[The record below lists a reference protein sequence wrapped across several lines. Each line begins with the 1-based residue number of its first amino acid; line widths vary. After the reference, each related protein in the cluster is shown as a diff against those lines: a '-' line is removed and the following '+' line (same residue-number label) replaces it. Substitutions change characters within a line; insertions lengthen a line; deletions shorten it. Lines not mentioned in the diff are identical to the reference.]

1 MTLDEYIQKLEAA
14 QKVLPDMI
22 SVAAKNATIRAV
34 EAAQEKTPPTADSL
48 SGINTRTGELKQH
61 WATDSKIIP
70 EQQAGQYVT
79 ELNNNKEYVEL
90 YNKEIEGNELAT
102 LINKI
107 ENKNENNLVARDE
120 NGLFIENDTN
130 SIIINIKFKQ
140 SDSIFRGEKI
150 SRNGI
155 TNFVNLYSAAKFK
168 CTNVEYHKNSKYIKS
183 IFFEEI

>member
-79 ELNNNKEYVEL
+79 ELNNNKEY
-90 YNKEIEGNELAT
+90 A
-102 LINKI
+102 
-107 ENKNENNLVARDE
+107 
-120 NGLFIENDTN
+120 
-130 SIIINIKFKQ
+130 S
-140 SDSIFRGEKI
+140 
-150 SRNGI
+150 
-155 TNFVNLYSAAKFK
+155 FVNDGHRMDKHFVPGLYVNPASGLLEGLHMTDAAQQA
-168 CTNVEYHKNSKYIKS
+168 Y
-183 IFFEEI
+183 EETLQAELERTGRELERILR